1 MRHSVIVFG
10 LAVLGLCQAS
20 TVAAGTPSDD
30 RAAPTT
36 VAARLEARVAAGDLK
51 YRDTGTGEVVLVTE
65 ARVNEIRMRLAPQ
78 FDWPAGASVDVA
90 DDGTVSADI
99 DGAMRDVMVVRTR
112 LDGSRERGCFRD
124 LDAAVAFIVGLD
136 IDTAKRVGDQQPVK
150 VNE

>member
-10 LAVLGLCQAS
+10 LAVLILCLIS
-20 TVAAGTPSDD
+20 TVTAGTPSGD

-36 VAARLEARVAAGDLK
+36 VAALLEARVAAGDLQ
-51 YRDTGTGEVVLVTE
+51 YRDTRTGEVVPATE
-65 ARVNEIRMRLAPQ
+65 ARVNEIRTRLARQ
-78 FDWPAGASVDVA
+78 FDWPAGARVTVA

-112 LDGSRERGCFRD
+112 LDGTRERGCFRD

-136 IDTAKRVGDQQPVK
+136 IDTANRVGDRAPVK
-150 VNE
+150 VSE